1 MMDIR
6 AEAAEAKK
14 IRELYDAYELYK
26 ALRRIVDAWDANERD
41 VAAYGSLLA
50 AMDEARQVVELGAP
64 VEDLGAP

>member
-1 MMDIR
+1 MDIR

-26 ALRRIVDAWDANERD
+26 ALRRIVDAWDADQGD
-41 VAAYGSLLA
+41 VATHGSLLA
-50 AMDEARQVVELGAP
+50 AMDGARDLVELGAP